1 MIPPQRL
8 RDVDCSSAHGEKSA
22 GAVLFQ
28 IRLSQ
33 IRERHPRLRLRV
45 IAPLTHSTVMD
56 DACRRYEIVIYS
68 GVPRA
73 PRSRSR
79 VGVLSRSR

>member
-8 RDVDCSSAHGEKSA
+8 RDVDCSSAHREKSA

-45 IAPLTHSTVMD
+45 IAPLTQ
-56 DACRRYEIVIYS
+56 
-68 GVPRA
+68 
-73 PRSRSR
+73 
-79 VGVLSRSR
+79 L